1 MTTPPGGTERPVPVV
16 SIPEIRDYQ
25 RINAELV
32 AHLGAGHGRV
42 RLAGAEGQRLLVS
55 GLSGDWVAVIEVEGR
70 AGPELAAEMDAPGLT
85 VVCGGPAA
93 DGAGRGLRAGRL
105 VIRGDA
111 GPALGYAMQGGT
123 IVALGSVGPRAGLNQ
138 RGGLIVALGA
148 VGPLAAER
156 QAGGRFFAFEDRL
169 GPHAGRGRRGGS
181 FGRFVP
187 GDEPPRHLDPE
198 GLASYFEAGRNEG
211 ASKIGPSDA

>member
-1 MTTPPGGTERPVPVV
+1 MTTPPAGSERPVPVV
-16 SIPEIRDYQ
+16 SIPDIRDYQ

-32 AHLGAGHGRV
+32 ARLDTGHGRV

-55 GLSGDWVAVIEVEGR
+55 GLSGAWDAVIEVEGR
-70 AGPELAAEMDAPGLT
+70 AGPELAAAMNAPGLT

-111 GPALGYAMQGGT
+111 GPALGYAMEGGT

-156 QAGGRFFAFEDRL
+156 QAGGRFFAFDDQL
-169 GPHAGRGRRGGS
+169 GPHAGRGRRGGT

-187 GDEPPRHLDPE
+187 GAEPPRGIDPE
-198 GLASYFEAGRNEG
+198 DLASYFEAGLDEG
-211 ASKIGPSDA
+211 VFKIGPTDA